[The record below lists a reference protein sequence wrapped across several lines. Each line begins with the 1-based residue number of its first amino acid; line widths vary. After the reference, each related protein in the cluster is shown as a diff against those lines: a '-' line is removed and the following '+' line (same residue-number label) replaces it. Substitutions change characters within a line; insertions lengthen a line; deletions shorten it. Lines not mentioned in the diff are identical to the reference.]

1 MLGAPS
7 LVAGM
12 GACNGVLF
20 CLMST
25 PRPSGIPRP
34 TSAPYRR
41 FAEQALSRAAGAPL
55 RGGNSVE
62 LLIDA
67 AAHFDAWLK
76 SIRGARRRVLLENYI
91 VRDDEVGCEF
101 RTALVERARAGVLVA
116 VIVDWLGCLGQS
128 RKAFWAPLRAA
139 GGQVRV
145 FNPPQFGEPFG
156 WISRDHRKL
165 LVVDGMEGFLSGV
178 CISSKWLG
186 DPARNVPPWRD
197 TGVAIRGPAVAEI
210 EDAFKDS
217 WGALGPPLDRLSEN
231 SGPVH
236 EVGSV
241 ALRVIATQPP
251 SASLYRL
258 DQLIASMARKT
269 LWLCDAYFI
278 GIAPYVQALVAT
290 ARDGVD
296 VRMLVPGSS
305 DVPIVSGLSRGG
317 YRPLL
322 QAGIR
327 VFEWN
332 GSMLH
337 AKTAVADGQWAR
349 VGSSNLNVSSWLGN
363 REIDVAIEDAGFAGL
378 LAAQYEHDLQ
388 NATEIVLAP
397 GRYRSS
403 KPTLASDAR
412 ASTGR
417 GGGRSGRAAASALRV
432 ANSVGA
438 ALVNHRVLGDMPSG
452 PLLTATLLLAALA
465 AVAFLR
471 PAWIGWPIGALATWA
486 AVNMAVRAWRLWR
499 RRRRRERQL

>member
-1 MLGAPS
+1 
-7 LVAGM
+7 
-12 GACNGVLF
+12 
-20 CLMST
+20 MST
-25 PRPSGIPRP
+25 PRLPSIPRP
-34 TSAPYRR
+34 TPAPYRR

-55 RGGNSVE
+55 LGGNSVE
-62 LLIDA
+62 LLIDG

-76 SIRGARRRVLLENYI
+76 SIRGARRRILLENYI

-101 RTALVERARAGVLVA
+101 RAALVERAKAGLLVA
-116 VIVDWLGCLGQS
+116 VIVDWVGCLGQS
-128 RKAFWAPLRAA
+128 RKSFWAPLRAA

-165 LVVDGMEGFLSGV
+165 LVVDGIEGFLSGV

-197 TGVAIRGPAVAEI
+197 TGVAVRGPAVAQI
-210 EDAFKDS
+210 EDAFSDS
-217 WGALGPPLDRLSEN
+217 WNAMGAPLDRFSAHSELA
-231 SGPVH
+231 H
-236 EVGSV
+236 EAGSV

-269 LWLCDAYFI
+269 LWLCDAYFV
-278 GIAPYVQALVAT
+278 GIAPYVQALVAA

-305 DVPIVSGLSRGG
+305 DVPVVSGLSRGG

-363 REIDVAIEDAGFAGL
+363 REIDVAIEDAQFAGL
-378 LAAQYEHDLQ
+378 LAAQYERDLQ

-397 GRYRSS
+397 RRYRSS
-403 KPTLASDAR
+403 KPTLAGDVR
-412 ASTGR
+412 PTGIGR

-438 ALVNHRVLGDMPSG
+438 ALANHRVLSEVPST

-465 AVAFLR
+465 IVSFLW
-471 PAWIGWPIGALATWA
+471 PASISWPIGALAAWV
-486 AVNMAVRAWRLWR
+486 AVNMGVRAWRSWR
-499 RRRRRERQL
+499 RRRRSERQP

>member
-1 MLGAPS
+1 LP
-7 LVAGM
+7 V
-12 GACNGVLF
+12 
-20 CLMST
+20 ST
-25 PRPSGIPRP
+25 PRLSAIPRP

-55 RGGNSVE
+55 LAGNSLK
-62 LLIDA
+62 LLIDG

-76 SIRGARRRVLLENYI
+76 SIRGAQRRILLENYI

-101 RTALVERARAGVLVA
+101 RAALVERAKAGILVA
-116 VIVDWLGCLGQS
+116 VIVDWVGCLGQS

-145 FNPPQFGEPFG
+145 FNPPQFGEPLG

-165 LVVDGMEGFLSGV
+165 LVVDGVEGFLSGV

-186 DPARNVPPWRD
+186 SPARNVPPWRD
-197 TGVAIRGPAVAEI
+197 TGVAVRGPAVAQL

-217 WGALGPPLDRLSEN
+217 WNAMGAPLERLSEQWEQAEQAERA
-231 SGPVH
+231 H
-236 EVGSV
+236 EAGSV
-241 ALRVIATQPP
+241 ALRIIATQPP

-258 DQLIASMARKT
+258 DQLIASVARET
-269 LWLCDAYFI
+269 LWLCDAYFV
-278 GIAPYVQALVAT
+278 GIAPYVQALVAA

-305 DVPIVSGLSRGG
+305 DIPIVRGLSRGG

-363 REIDVAIEDAGFAGL
+363 REIDVAIEDAEFAGL
-378 LAAQYEHDLQ
+378 LAAQYERDLQ

-397 GRYRSS
+397 SRYRRSQ
-403 KPTLASDAR
+403 PTLAGDAR
-412 ASTGR
+412 PAGTGR

-438 ALVNHRVLGDMPSG
+438 ALANHRVLTEMPTG
-452 PLLTATLLLAALA
+452 PLLTATLLLGALA
-465 AVAFLR
+465 VVSFLW
-471 PAWIGWPIGALATWA
+471 PAWIGWPIGALAAWT
-486 AVNMAVRAWRLWR
+486 AVNTAVRVLRLWKR
-499 RRRRRERQL
+499 RRTRPLSP

>member
-1 MLGAPS
+1 MSAPI
-7 LVAGM
+7 
-12 GACNGVLF
+12 GVLF
-20 CLMST
+20 CPMST
-25 PRPSGIPRP
+25 PQPPPIPRP
-34 TSAPYRR
+34 PPAPYRR

-55 RGGNSVE
+55 LGGNSVE

-67 AAHFDAWLK
+67 TAHFGAWLK
-76 SIRGARRRVLLENYI
+76 SIRSARRRVLLENYI
-91 VRDDEVGCEF
+91 VRDDEIGREF
-101 RTALVERARAGVLVA
+101 RAALVERAKAGILVA

-165 LVVDGMEGFLSGV
+165 LVVDGIEGFLSGV
-178 CISSKWLG
+178 CISSRWLG
-186 DPARNVPPWRD
+186 DPARGVQPWRD
-197 TGVAIRGPAVAEI
+197 TGVAVRGPAVAQI

-217 WGALGPPLDRLSEN
+217 WNAMGAPLDRFPEN
-231 SGPVH
+231 P
-236 EVGSV
+236 EAAREAGSI
-241 ALRVIATQPP
+241 ALRIIATQPP

-317 YRPLL
+317 YRELL

-363 REIDVAIEDAGFAGL
+363 REIDVAIEDAEFAGL
-378 LAAQYEHDLQ
+378 LAAQYERDLQ
-388 NATEIVLAP
+388 NATEIVLSRR
-397 GRYRSS
+397 RYRRS
-403 KPTLASDAR
+403 KPTLAGDVRPTSV
-412 ASTGR
+412 GR

-438 ALVNHRVLGDMPSG
+438 ALVNHRVLSEMSSG

-465 AVAFLR
+465 VVSFLW
-471 PAWIGWPIGALATWA
+471 PASIGWPIGALAAWV
-486 AVNMAVRAWRLWR
+486 AVNMGVRTWRLWR
-499 RRRRRERQL
+499 RRP

>member
-1 MLGAPS
+1 
-7 LVAGM
+7 
-12 GACNGVLF
+12 
-20 CLMST
+20 MST
-25 PRPSGIPRP
+25 PRLSAIPRP
-34 TSAPYRR
+34 TTAPYRR

-55 RGGNSVE
+55 LGGNSVK
-62 LLIDA
+62 LLIDG

-101 RTALVERARAGVLVA
+101 RAALVERAKAGILVA

-128 RKAFWAPLRAA
+128 RKSFWAPLRAA

-165 LVVDGMEGFLSGV
+165 LVVDGIEGFLSGV

-197 TGVAIRGPAVAEI
+197 TGVAVRGPAVAQLE
-210 EDAFKDS
+210 EAFKDS
-217 WGALGPPLDRLSEN
+217 WSAMGGPLDRLSQHSDN
-231 SGPVH
+231 SEPSEPAL

-241 ALRVIATQPP
+241 ALRIIATQPP

-269 LWLCDAYFI
+269 LWLCDAYFV
-278 GIAPYVQALVAT
+278 GIAPYVQALVAA

-305 DVPIVSGLSRGG
+305 DVPIVRGLSRGG

-322 QAGIR
+322 EAGIR

-378 LAAQYEHDLQ
+378 LAAQYERDLH

-397 GRYRSS
+397 RRYRRSQ
-403 KPTLASDAR
+403 PTLSGDAR
-412 ASTGR
+412 PTGVGR

-438 ALVNHRVLGDMPSG
+438 ALVNHRVLTEMSTG
-452 PLLTATLLLAALA
+452 PLLTAMLLLGVLA
-465 AVAFLR
+465 VVSFLW
-471 PAWIGWPIGALATWA
+471 PAWIGWPIGALAAWA
-486 AVNMAVRAWRLWR
+486 AVNVGVRAWRLWR
-499 RRRRRERQL
+499 RRREREQQL